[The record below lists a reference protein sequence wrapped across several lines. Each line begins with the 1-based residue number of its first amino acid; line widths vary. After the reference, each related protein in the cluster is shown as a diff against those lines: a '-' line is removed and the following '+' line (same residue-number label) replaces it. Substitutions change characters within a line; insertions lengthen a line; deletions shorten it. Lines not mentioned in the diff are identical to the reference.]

1 MFKLTSLNLNGIRSA
16 ATKGLEAWVAG
27 TSPDCICVQEL
38 KAQAADVAGRFEEI
52 AGMKGYF
59 HFAEKKGYSG
69 VAIYTRHE
77 PSDVITGYGSTE
89 FDAEGRYV
97 ELRFDRPGRK
107 HCPRLSIISA
117 YFPSGSSGEERQAA
131 KFRFLAE
138 FYPRLLALRESRD
151 FVLCGDI
158 NIAHQEID
166 LKNFKGNKKNSGF
179 LPEERAW
186 MTQLLRENAQADA
199 AEAEAAIE
207 ELTAHQGVPAQSLRA
222 VGGGVVDV
230 YRMLKPHTTDAAYT
244 WWSNRGQAYAK
255 NVGWRLDYHLAT
267 PAFAALARSEHI
279 YKDTRF
285 SDHAP
290 MSVDYEFVL

>member
-16 ATKGLEAWVAG
+16 ASKGLLEWVAQYK
-27 TSPDCICVQEL
+27 PDCICVQEL
-38 KAQAADVAGRFEEI
+38 KAQAADVSGRFEEI
-52 AGMKGYF
+52 AGLKGYF

-69 VAIYTRHE
+69 VGVYTRHE
-77 PSDVITGYGSTE
+77 PSDVIVGYGSTE

-107 HCPRLSIISA
+107 QSPKLSIISC

-138 FYPRLLALRESRD
+138 FYPRLLALKETRD
-151 FVLCGDI
+151 FVLCGDV

-166 LKNFKGNKKNSGF
+166 LKNFKGNRKNSGF

-186 MTQLLRENAQADA
+186 MTELLRDA
-199 AEAEAAIE
+199 ELVNEAAE
-207 ELTAHQGVPAQSLRA
+207 ELTQRTGPSVR
-222 VGGGVVDV
+222 GGGMVDV
-230 YRMLKPHTTDAAYT
+230 YRKLQPTATDAAYT

-279 YKDTRF
+279 YKEQRF

-290 MSVDYEFVL
+290 MSVDYQFEL

>member
-1 MFKLTSLNLNGIRSA
+1 MFKLSSLNLNGIRSA
-16 ATKGLEAWVAG
+16 ASKGVEGWLAEARA
-27 TSPDCICVQEL
+27 DCICVQEL
-38 KAQAADVAGRFEEI
+38 KAQASDVAGRFEEL
-52 AGMKGYF
+52 AGLKGHF

-69 VAIYTRHE
+69 VAVYTRHE
-77 PSDVITGYGSTE
+77 PSDVIVGYGSSE

-97 ELRFDRPGRK
+97 ELRFDRPARK
-107 HCPRLSIISA
+107 QAPKLSIISA

-138 FYPRLLALRESRD
+138 FYPRLAALKQERD

-166 LKNFKGNKKNSGF
+166 LKNFKSNKKNSGF

-186 MTQLLRENAQADA
+186 MTELLRSDLEETNTAADKLKA
-199 AEAEAAIE
+199 
-207 ELTAHQGVPAQSLRA
+207 
-222 VGGGVVDV
+222 GGGVVDV
-230 YRMLKPHTTDAAYT
+230 YRKLQPTATDAAYT

-267 PAFAALARSEHI
+267 PAMAVLARAEHI
-279 YKDTRF
+279 YKAQKF

-290 MSVDYEFVL
+290 ITVDYDFAI

>member
-1 MFKLTSLNLNGIRSA
+1 LFKLTSLNLNGIRSA
-16 ATKGLEAWVAG
+16 ASKGLEDWLAQ
-27 TSPDCICVQEL
+27 TMPDCICVQEL
-38 KAQAADVAGRFEEI
+38 KAQAADISGRFEQL
-52 AGMKGYF
+52 AGLKGYF

-69 VAIYTRHE
+69 VGVYTRHE
-77 PSDVITGYGSTE
+77 PSEVIVGYGSGE

-107 HCPRLSIISA
+107 HAPKFSIISC

-138 FYPRLLALRESRD
+138 FYPRLLALKESRD
-151 FVLCGDI
+151 FVLCGDV

-166 LKNFKGNKKNSGF
+166 LKNFKGNRKNSGF

-186 MTQLLRENAQADA
+186 MTELLRDA
-199 AEAEAAIE
+199 ALANQAAD
-207 ELTAHQGVPAQSLRA
+207 ELNAGEPAPTPYVGKA
-222 VGGGVVDV
+222 GGGMIDV
-230 YRMLKPHTTDAAYT
+230 YRQLKPTTTDEAYT

-267 PAFAALARSEHI
+267 PAFATLARSEHI
-279 YKDTRF
+279 YKDVKF

-290 MSVDYEFVL
+290 ITVDYEFDL

>member
-16 ATKGLEAWVAG
+16 ASKGLQDWVLQ
-27 TSPDCICVQEL
+27 SMPDCICVQEL
-38 KAQAADVAGRFEEI
+38 KAQAADMSGRFEEI
-52 AGMKGYF
+52 AGLKGHF

-69 VAIYTRHE
+69 VGVYTRHE
-77 PSDVITGYGSTE
+77 PSDVIVGYGSTE

-107 HCPRLSIISA
+107 QSPKLSIISC

-138 FYPRLLALRESRD
+138 FYPRLLALKETRD
-151 FVLCGDI
+151 FVLCGDV

-166 LKNFKGNKKNSGF
+166 LKNFKGNRKNSGF

-186 MTQLLRENAQADA
+186 MTELLRDA
-199 AEAEAAIE
+199 ELANEAAD
-207 ELTAHQGVPAQSLRA
+207 ELTERTGPSVR
-222 VGGGVVDV
+222 GGGMVDV
-230 YRMLKPHTTDAAYT
+230 YRKLQPTATDAAYT

-279 YKDTRF
+279 YKDQRF

-290 MSVDYEFVL
+290 MSVDYEFEI

>member
-16 ATKGLEAWVAG
+16 ATKGMQEWVAQ
-27 TSPDCICVQEL
+27 TQPDCICVQEL
-38 KAQAADVAGRFEEI
+38 KAQAADIAGRFEEI
-52 AGMKGYF
+52 AGLKGHF

-69 VAIYTRHE
+69 VAVYSRHE
-77 PSDVITGYGSTE
+77 PTDVITGYGSTE
-89 FDAEGRYV
+89 FDSEGRYV
-97 ELRFDRPGRK
+97 ELRFDRPARK
-107 HCPRLSIISA
+107 HAPKLSIISC

-138 FYPRLLALRESRD
+138 FYPYLAKLKETRD
-151 FVLCGDI
+151 FVLCGDV

-186 MTQLLRENAQADA
+186 MTRLLSPSEAQA
-199 AEAEAAIE
+199 AEGALED
-207 ELTAHQGVPAQSLRA
+207 LTDGSGQPTQNATR
-222 VGGGVVDV
+222 GGGMVDV
-230 YRMLKPHTTDAAYT
+230 YRMLQPTTTDAAYT

-267 PAFAALARSEHI
+267 PAMAALAQSETI
-279 YKDTRF
+279 YKAQRF

-290 MSVDYEFVL
+290 ITVDYGLEL